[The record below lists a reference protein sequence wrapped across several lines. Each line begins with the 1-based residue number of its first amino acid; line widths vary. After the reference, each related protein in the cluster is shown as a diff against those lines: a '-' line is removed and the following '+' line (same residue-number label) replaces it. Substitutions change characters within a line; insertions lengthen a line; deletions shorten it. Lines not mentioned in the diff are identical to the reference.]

1 MEKIPI
7 HFLSQTYSLLGS
19 DQKLKTL
26 IKKVL
31 NLFRKPEE
39 EVVFP
44 KAEIAAWP
52 FPVEQKKKRPQVK
65 KATTRKQVVKK
76 PVAKKA
82 TKVAKKA
89 K

>member
-1 MEKIPI
+1 MRLRSV
-7 HFLSQTYSLLGS
+7 FAWVMSLFS
-19 DQKLKTL
+19 
-26 IKKVL
+26 
-31 NLFRKPEE
+31 KPQE
-39 EVVFP
+39 EVVFS

-52 FPVEQKKKRPQVK
+52 FPVSEDFAPRPKRKYVR
-65 KATTRKQVVKK
+65 KATTRSAKKK

>member
-1 MEKIPI
+1 MK
-7 HFLSQTYSLLGS
+7 
-19 DQKLKTL
+19 KL

-39 EVVFP
+39 EITFP

-52 FPVEQKKKRPQVK
+52 FPIPSEKKRPQVK
-65 KATTRKQVVKK
+65 KATTRKPAAKK
-76 PVAKKA
+76 SVAKKA

>member
-1 MEKIPI
+1 M
-7 HFLSQTYSLLGS
+7 
-19 DQKLKTL
+19 KTL

-39 EVVFP
+39 EITFP

-52 FPVEQKKKRPQVK
+52 FPIPSEKKRPQVK
-65 KATTRKQVVKK
+65 KATTRKPAAKK
-76 PVAKKA
+76 SVAKKA

>member
-1 MEKIPI
+1 
-7 HFLSQTYSLLGS
+7 
-19 DQKLKTL
+19 LKKL

-44 KAEIAAWP
+44 KAELAAWP

>member
-1 MEKIPI
+1 
-7 HFLSQTYSLLGS
+7 
-19 DQKLKTL
+19 LKTL

-39 EVVFP
+39 EIVFP

-52 FPVEQKKKRPQVK
+52 FPIPSEKKRPQVK
-65 KATTRKQVVKK
+65 KATTRKPAAKK

>member
-1 MEKIPI
+1 MRLRSV
-7 HFLSQTYSLLGS
+7 FAWVMSLFS
-19 DQKLKTL
+19 
-26 IKKVL
+26 
-31 NLFRKPEE
+31 KPQE

-52 FPVEQKKKRPQVK
+52 FPVSEDFAPRPKRKYVR
-65 KATTRKQVVKK
+65 KATTRPVKKK

>member
-1 MEKIPI
+1 MRLRY
-7 HFLSQTYSLLGS
+7 FFTWLSG
-19 DQKLKTL
+19 
-26 IKKVL
+26 
-31 NLFRKPEE
+31 LFQKPEE

-52 FPVEQKKKRPQVK
+52 FPVSEDFQPRPKRKYVR
-65 KATTRKQVVKK
+65 KATTRPVKKK

>member
-1 MEKIPI
+1 MRLRY
-7 HFLSQTYSLLGS
+7 FFTWLSG
-19 DQKLKTL
+19 
-26 IKKVL
+26 
-31 NLFRKPEE
+31 LFQKPEE

-52 FPVEQKKKRPQVK
+52 FPVSEDFAPRPKRKYVR
-65 KATTRKQVVKK
+65 KATTRSAKKK

>member
-1 MEKIPI
+1 
-7 HFLSQTYSLLGS
+7 
-19 DQKLKTL
+19 LKTL

-39 EVVFP
+39 EITFP

-52 FPVEQKKKRPQVK
+52 FPIPSEKKRPQVK
-65 KATTRKQVVKK
+65 KATTRKPAAKK
-76 PVAKKA
+76 SVAKKA

>member
-1 MEKIPI
+1 
-7 HFLSQTYSLLGS
+7 
-19 DQKLKTL
+19 LKTL

-39 EVVFP
+39 EITFP

-52 FPVEQKKKRPQVK
+52 FPIPSEKKRPQVK
-65 KATTRKQVVKK
+65 KATTRTSKK
-76 PVAKKA
+76 PAAKKTVAKKA

>member
-7 HFLSQTYSLLGS
+7 HFLSQTCSLLGS

-31 NLFRKPEE
+31 NLFRKPKEE
-39 EVVFP
+39 IDP
-44 KAEIAAWP
+44 KTIAEWP
-52 FPVEQKKKRPQVK
+52 FPVASEKKRPQVK

-82 TKVAKKA
+82 TKVVKKA

>member
-1 MEKIPI
+1 MK
-7 HFLSQTYSLLGS
+7 
-19 DQKLKTL
+19 KL

-31 NLFRKPEE
+31 SLFRKPEE

-52 FPVEQKKKRPQVK
+52 FPIPSEDFEPRPKKKRPQVK
-65 KATTRKQVVKK
+65 KATTRKPKAPVKT
-76 PVAKKA
+76 VAKKA

>member
-1 MEKIPI
+1 MRLRY
-7 HFLSQTYSLLGS
+7 FFTWLSG
-19 DQKLKTL
+19 
-26 IKKVL
+26 
-31 NLFRKPEE
+31 LFQKPEE

-52 FPVEQKKKRPQVK
+52 FPVSEDFAPRPKRKYVR
-65 KATTRKQVVKK
+65 KATTRPVKKK